1 MGKAIK
7 SVANVNPLTTV
18 VTGGKGGPLGAAMK
32 KLGLGLE
39 DEQGDYA
46 KTGDVQDF
54 YRNYDRE
61 MGLADKGVQNSALT
75 RDVYGE
81 GGLQGQLAKEQSQL
95 ANQGFQLTQ
104 DDRTAYGQAAGDIAR
119 QFGQQEQ
126 DLTSSLARRGLA
138 GAASGAAGAAFSG
151 LAGNKNEMLAKAQ
164 MDIAQKRY
172 QDTQNR
178 LQNVRNQ
185 MQSLAG
191 QGSQLSR
198 QRYSD
203 KGAGLA
209 AASDAQ
215 SKELANKQ
223 AALKPGLLS
232 TIGQGLQAGIGT
244 AAVQAPGALVTGG
257 ASLAAP
263 SMSLPSLGQNKA
275 AQGGVGGVQQNGLQN
290 KQYLQA

>member
-1 MGKAIK
+1 MGKGLAGIAK
-7 SVANVNPLTTV
+7 TITKFNPITN
-18 VTGGKGGPLGAAMK
+18 A
-32 KLGLGLE
+32 LGLGAE
-39 DEQGDYA
+39 DQQGAYTQ
-46 KTGDVQDF
+46 TGDIQDF

-61 MGLADKGVQNSALT
+61 MGLADKGVQNSVLT

-126 DLTSSLARRGLA
+126 DISKSLARRGLA
-138 GAASGAAGAAFSG
+138 SAGSGAALQQFAGA
-151 LAGNKNEMLAKAQ
+151 AGNKNEMLAGAQ
-164 MDIAQKRY
+164 MQIAQKRY

-191 QGSQLSR
+191 QGSQLSQ
-198 QRYSD
+198 QRYAG
-203 KGAGLA
+203 KGAGLEA
-209 AASDAQ
+209 GANAETAQ
-215 SKELANKQ
+215 RQNQQ

-232 TIGQGLQAGIGT
+232 TIGQGVQAGIGT
-244 AAVQAPGALVTGG
+244 LATQAPGMAATGG
-257 ASLAAP
+257 SSIAMPGFGMGGGGQGMQPQAASANTKRASLYGNYA
-263 SMSLPSLGQNKA
+263 
-275 AQGGVGGVQQNGLQN
+275 
-290 KQYLQA
+290 